1 DRVVGIVGDLA
12 QRRLGISAED
22 TERLHG
28 QVDHLFHLAAIYDMT
43 ADAASQRVANVEGT
57 RHMVEFASAV
67 EAGRIHMVSSIAAA
81 GLYKGTWRE
90 DMFDEAEDLD
100 NHAYFRTKHDSER
113 VVREESDR
121 PWRVYRPGIV

>member
-43 ADAASQRVANVEGT
+43 ADAASQNVANIEGT
-57 RHMVEFASAV
+57 RHMVEFADAV

-81 GLYKGTWRE
+81 GLYKGLWRE
-90 DMFDEAEDLD
+90 DMFEEAEQLD
-100 NHAYFRTKHDSER
+100 NHPYFRTKHDSEGL
-113 VVREESDR
+113 VRSEAAR
-121 PWRVYRPGIV
+121 PWRVHR